1 MFDNDKSRK
10 TREENLAKQAEN
22 EKKNPFVLAGFG
34 LACIISAYYLAYNQD
49 FFGYAWIAKTI
60 IVVFLFIAT
69 LVCFIPTV
77 NYYFK
82 GKVEWLFISLGV
94 LLIPCNYMWF
104 LLWPNMITKI
114 SAAVAFFLSIMFSTT
129 GFLRLLYKEIQ
140 VIKVEKKGNYIKAAL
155 TIVGEILAITLSIAQ
170 IIITLR

>member
-1 MFDNDKSRK
+1 MLDNDKSRK
-10 TREENLAKQAEN
+10 TREDNLAKLAEN
-22 EKKNPFVLAGFG
+22 EKKNPFALAGFG

-49 FFGYAWIAKTI
+49 FFGYTWIAKTI
-60 IVVFLFIAT
+60 TVVFLIIAM
-69 LVCFIPTV
+69 LICFIPTV

-82 GKVEWLFISLGV
+82 GKAEWLFISLGV

-104 LLWPNMITKI
+104 LLWPNMITKV

-129 GFLRLLYKEIQ
+129 GFLRLLHKEIKE
-140 VIKVEKKGNYIKAAL
+140 IKAEKKENYTKAVL
-155 TIVGEILAITLSIAQ
+155 TIVGEILAITLSIVQ

>member
-1 MFDNDKSRK
+1 MLDNDKIRK

-22 EKKNPFVLAGFG
+22 EEKNPFVLAGFG
-34 LACIISAYYLAYNQD
+34 LACIISAYYLVYNQD

-60 IVVFLFIAT
+60 IVVFLVVAV
-69 LVCFIPTV
+69 LLCFVPTV

-94 LLIPCNYMWF
+94 LVIPCNYMWF
-104 LLWPNMITKI
+104 LLWPNMITKV

-140 VIKVEKKGNYIKAAL
+140 EIKAEKKENYTKAVL
-155 TIVGEILAITLSIAQ
+155 TIVGEILAIALSIVQ

>member
-1 MFDNDKSRK
+1 MFDNEKSRK

-49 FFGYAWIAKTI
+49 FFGYAWIAKMI
-60 IVVFLFIAT
+60 IVVFLLIAM
-69 LVCFIPTV
+69 LICFIPTV

-114 SAAVAFFLSIMFSTT
+114 SAVVAFFFSIMFSTT
-129 GFLRLLYKEIQ
+129 GFLRLLHKEIQ
-140 VIKVEKKGNYIKAAL
+140 EIKAEKKENYTKAVLA
-155 TIVGEILAITLSIAQ
+155 IVGEILAIVLALVQ
-170 IIITLR
+170 IIVTL

>member
-1 MFDNDKSRK
+1 MADNDKIRK

-49 FFGYAWIAKTI
+49 FFVYTWIAKTI
-60 IVVFLFIAT
+60 IVVFLVIAV
-69 LVCFIPTV
+69 LVCFVPTV

-82 GKVEWLFISLGV
+82 GNVEWLFISLGV

-104 LLWPNMITKI
+104 LLWPNIITKV
-114 SAAVAFFLSIMFSTT
+114 SAAGAFFLSIMFSTT

-140 VIKVEKKGNYIKAAL
+140 EIKAEKKENYTKAVL
-155 TIVGEILAITLSIAQ
+155 TIVGEILAIALSIVQ

>member
-1 MFDNDKSRK
+1 MLDNDKSRK

-22 EKKNPFVLAGFG
+22 EKKNPFILAGFG
-34 LACIISAYYLAYNQD
+34 LACIILAYYLAYNQD
-49 FFGYAWIAKTI
+49 FFVYTWIAKTI
-60 IVVFLFIAT
+60 IVVFLVIAV
-69 LVCFIPTV
+69 LLCFIPTV

-104 LLWPNMITKI
+104 LLWPNMITKV

-140 VIKVEKKGNYIKAAL
+140 EIKERNKRVELDKKWETRVL
-155 TIVGEILAITLSIAQ
+155 ES
-170 IIITLR
+170 

>member
-1 MFDNDKSRK
+1 MLDNDKSRK

-22 EKKNPFVLAGFG
+22 EKKNPFILAVFG

-49 FFGYAWIAKTI
+49 FFGYAWIPKTI
-60 IVVFLFIAT
+60 IIVFLITAT

-104 LLWPNMITKI
+104 LLWPNMITKV

-140 VIKVEKKGNYIKAAL
+140 EIKAEKKENYTKAVL
-155 TIVGEILAITLSIAQ
+155 TIVGEILAIVLALVQ
-170 IIITLR
+170 IIVTL

>member
-1 MFDNDKSRK
+1 MFDIDKSRK
-10 TREENLAKQAEN
+10 TRKENLTKQAEN

-49 FFGYAWIAKTI
+49 FFEYIWITKTI
-60 IVVFLFIAT
+60 IVIFLILAM
-69 LVCFIPTV
+69 LVSFIPTV

-82 GKVEWLFISLGV
+82 GNLEWLFISLGV

-114 SAAVAFFLSIMFSTT
+114 STAVAFFLSIMFSTI
-129 GFLRLLYKEIQ
+129 GFLRLLYNEIQ
-140 VIKVEKKGNYIKAAL
+140 EIKEKNKENYTKAVL